1 MRFGR
6 VLLYGPIELAF
17 ERPIL
22 SNTSQM
28 EGNIFPVAPLSCS
41 KPLMR
46 GAAWSGG
53 GAGQGRGAK
62 GCEVTPPTNITVT
75 LSREG
80 CLILVILIWT
90 NDVMTTHSVTGARL
104 LQFHL
109 AWCSKHLSS
118 LA

>member
-41 KPLMR
+41 KPLVR
-46 GAAWSGG
+46 GAACCGG
-53 GAGQGRGAK
+53 REEGQRG
-62 GCEVTPPTNITVT
+62 
-75 LSREG
+75 
-80 CLILVILIWT
+80 LV
-90 NDVMTTHSVTGARL
+90 V
-104 LQFHL
+104 
-109 AWCSKHLSS
+109 
-118 LA
+118 